1 MFKDDPCEYPW
12 INPIGGAGDMLM
24 VSGVMKTV
32 WDLDHNQR
40 FNVVRRT
47 HYPQFFRNH
56 PAIVSI
62 GNPPS
67 SAEIKNITYWSLE
80 PTGPGI
86 QRPYQILA
94 RHFGLKTPVE
104 EELFFPLSDT
114 DDTILVNAIPWK
126 RKNVLI
132 APVSDSPRK
141 MMKTETWEVLVKLL
155 KKEDIFVV
163 QTGRFSERAIPG
175 AYSIIGLTTLSQ
187 LFKLLPRFD
196 IVITLDNL
204 LMHAAHMMN
213 VPALVL
219 WGATSHLVYGYPEQ
233 THIQSKKSC
242 GLMQDDECIG
252 YKYSKGG
259 KLYTTPCPQAER
271 HCLDSL
277 SAEEIFVKAMDLL

>member
-1 MFKDDPCEYPW
+1 MYKDSYEYPW

-24 VSGVMKTV
+24 VSGVMKTA
-32 WDLDHNQR
+32 WEIDPNQR
-40 FNVVRRT
+40 YNVVRRT
-47 HYPQFFRNH
+47 NYPQFFRNH
-56 PAIVSI
+56 PAVVSI

-67 SAEIKNITYWSLE
+67 NATIKDITYWSLE

-94 RHFGLKTPVE
+94 RQFGLKTPIE
-104 EELFFPLSDT
+104 EKLFFPLSDLE
-114 DDTILVNAIPWK
+114 DTFFVNALPWK

-141 MMKTETWEVLVKLL
+141 MMKRETWEELVKLL
-155 KKEDIFVV
+155 KNEDIFVV
-163 QTGRFSERAIPG
+163 QTGRYSEKAIPG

-187 LFKLLPRFD
+187 LFNLLPRFD

-213 VPALVL
+213 VPAIVL

-233 THIQSKKSC
+233 IHIQSRKSC
-242 GLMQDDECIG
+242 GLMESDECIG

-271 HCLDSL
+271 HCLDSV
-277 SAEEIFVKAMDLL
+277 SPQEIFEKALSIL